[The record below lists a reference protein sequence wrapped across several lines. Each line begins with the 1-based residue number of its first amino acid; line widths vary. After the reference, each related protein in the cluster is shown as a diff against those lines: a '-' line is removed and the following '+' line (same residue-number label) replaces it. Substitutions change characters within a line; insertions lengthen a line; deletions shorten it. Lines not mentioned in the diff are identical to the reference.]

1 MSVSNNTPAEGDKTD
16 EKVRK
21 EIVKAIVK
29 KSTDPGKIIF
39 TKA

>member
-21 EIVKAIVK
+21 EIVKAIKK
-29 KSTDPGKIIF
+29 KSTDPGKITF